1 MKKHVLCV
9 DDNAANMQ
17 LIHRVVELLG
27 LYEVRSVHSAQLALK
42 AIADRAPDLMLIDL
56 VMPGMDGFALLA
68 TLKQMPEMERCCFV
82 AVTADVSA
90 TSSSKCLAA
99 GFHHY
104 VSKPYELKELHAL
117 IKRVLA

>member
-9 DDNAANMQ
+9 DDMTSNMK

-27 LYEVRSVHSAQLALK
+27 RYEVASVNSAQK
-42 AIADRAPDLMLIDL
+42 AIEQVGRQVPDLMLIDL
-56 VMPGMDGFALLA
+56 VMPVMDGFALLA
-68 TLKQMPEMERCCFV
+68 TLKQMPEMADCCFV
-82 AVTADVSA
+82 AVTADVSD

-104 VSKPYELKELHAL
+104 VSKPYEIDELHAL
-117 IKRVLA
+117 ITRVLG